1 MVIQV
6 KIAVI
11 LWWEGCLTGEEH
23 KGTLEGL
30 EMFSLLTWVGYMGIY
45 ICKNSLSC
53 PPKIC
58 AI

>member
-11 LWWEGCLTGEEH
+11 LWWKGCLTGEEH

-30 EMFSLLTWVGYMGIY
+30 EMFYLLTWVGFKGIY
-45 ICKNSLSC
+45 IRKNSQSC
-53 PPKIC
+53 TLKIC